1 MKSEKS
7 GFLTTASALNTNCSK
22 IFFKKQCSS
31 NVVQIDMNFSLFKHS
46 VTYITVASIYIYFI
60 VTLKKKR
67 DVLSHKECCTI

>member
-22 IFFKKQCSS
+22 IFLKKQCSS
-31 NVVQIDMNFSLFKHS
+31 NVVQIDMNFSYFKNS